1 MTANASMHDATRGKQ
16 GPSMATPSRGPGSLC
31 NNPYLLLKGWTRC
44 SRARAR
50 CRVYLNSVS
59 RGMGVDTRGTIQSE
73 GNERHETGGEK
84 TLEAGPIGQRPYA
97 VTDTR
102 KGRCTGRKSER
113 PRAA

>member
-1 MTANASMHDATRGKQ
+1 
-16 GPSMATPSRGPGSLC
+16 
-31 NNPYLLLKGWTRC
+31 
-44 SRARAR
+44 
-50 CRVYLNSVS
+50 
-59 RGMGVDTRGTIQSE
+59 MGVDTRDTIQSE

-84 TLEAGPIGQRPYA
+84 TIEAGPIGQWPYGYA

>member
-1 MTANASMHDATRGKQ
+1 MTANASMHATRGKQ

-31 NNPYLLLKGWTRC
+31 NNPYLLLKVWTRC
-44 SRARAR
+44 SCARAR

-84 TLEAGPIGQRPYA
+84 TIEAGPIGQRPYA

-102 KGRCTGRKSER
+102 KGRYTGSRSKR
-113 PRAA
+113 PKAA